1 MSVLFHSQSSTT
13 AIITCST
20 NDALFA
26 RRVTIAMVE
35 DSEQG
40 YSAHPMAEECI
51 KPPPLPTSSYT
62 PGRAY
67 SSKSV
72 TTYRADLLLCMCR
85 PGTNGERAVK
95 IGEITS
101 PTAKRNSNFA
111 EDL

>member
-1 MSVLFHSQSSTT
+1 M
-13 AIITCST
+13 
-20 NDALFA
+20 
-26 RRVTIAMVE
+26 IAVVE
-35 DSEQG
+35 GSEQG
-40 YSAHPMAEECI
+40 YSAHTMTQECI
-51 KPPPLPTSSYT
+51 KPSSLPTSSYS
-62 PGRAY
+62 PGHAY

-72 TTYRADLLLCMCR
+72 TAYRADLLLCMCR